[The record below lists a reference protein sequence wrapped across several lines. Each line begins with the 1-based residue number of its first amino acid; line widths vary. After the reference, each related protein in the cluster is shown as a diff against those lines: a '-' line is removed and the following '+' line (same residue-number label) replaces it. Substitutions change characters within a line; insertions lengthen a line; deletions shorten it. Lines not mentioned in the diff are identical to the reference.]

1 MVKVNTL
8 PAFTLGQKTKAHA
21 LLAAKVAYMMGRK
34 FEEGDWAEVYC
45 KAKDIPVKRW
55 SNLNI
60 DIMHEG
66 LGVEHKM
73 LCYRSDVD
81 LGEAFGQT
89 MMHPAATR
97 AIRVPPTNVDP
108 DKAMREIFQ
117 QYAALIQQRSEK
129 VRETAS
135 AGNHP
140 DMRTGWLLWQESLCQ
155 FLYFEEP
162 MLAPD
167 PKNFYA
173 KWHDSGGGPRKAS
186 RNLWV
191 FDKETGHKRYS
202 ITTAAGAKIQPYFD
216 VPPPNDPNVYLF
228 TVIGEVIGVGMVR
241 VWLTIA
247 TFRELKRVLGDFD
260 TAKLSQFV
268 LRKLEGVSPSLIV
281 RGGDEPAAETII
293 LTAEAYSRL
302 KAVFPGVND
311 DNSFQLFLE
320 FLAGHH

>member
-1 MVKVNTL
+1 MAKVKTL
-8 PAFTLGQKTKAHA
+8 AAFTSEQRAKAHA

-45 KAKDIPVKRW
+45 KAKGIPLQGW

-60 DIMHEG
+60 DITHAG
-66 LGVEHKM
+66 LGVEQKM
-73 LCYRSDVD
+73 LCYRSDAD
-81 LGEAFGQT
+81 LAEAFGQT
-89 MMHPAATR
+89 LMHPAATR
-97 AIRVPPTNVDP
+97 AIRVPPTDVDANE
-108 DKAMREIFQ
+108 AMHEIFR
-117 QYAALIQQRSEK
+117 QYAALIRQRTDK
-129 VRETAS
+129 VRETS
-135 AGNHP
+135 PAGTQP
-140 DMRTGWLLWQESLCQ
+140 DMRTGWLLWQESLRQ

-167 PKNFYA
+167 PKDFYA
-173 KWHDSGGGPRKAS
+173 EWHDSGGGARKAS

-191 FDKETGHKRYS
+191 FDKVTGHKRFS

-260 TAKLSQFV
+260 TAKVSEFV
-268 LRKLEGVSPSLIV
+268 LRKLVGASSSMIIRE
-281 RGGDEPAAETII
+281 GDEPTAETIV
-293 LTAEAYSRL
+293 LTAEAYMRL

-311 DNSFQLFLE
+311 DNSVQLFLE
-320 FLAGHH
+320 FIGEQS